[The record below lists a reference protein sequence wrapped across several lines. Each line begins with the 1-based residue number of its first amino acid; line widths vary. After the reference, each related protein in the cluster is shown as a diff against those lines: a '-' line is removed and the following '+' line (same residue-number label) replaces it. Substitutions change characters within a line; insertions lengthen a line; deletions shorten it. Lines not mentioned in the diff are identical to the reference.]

1 MEICSVR
8 TLTIQCPWMV
18 PRTMRTD
25 NDLTM
30 KNDKPT
36 KSQST
41 MTQRKRNKQER
52 RLLTTGV
59 EQSDK
64 YWKDTEFNQA
74 S

>member
-1 MEICSVR
+1 
-8 TLTIQCPWMV
+8 MV